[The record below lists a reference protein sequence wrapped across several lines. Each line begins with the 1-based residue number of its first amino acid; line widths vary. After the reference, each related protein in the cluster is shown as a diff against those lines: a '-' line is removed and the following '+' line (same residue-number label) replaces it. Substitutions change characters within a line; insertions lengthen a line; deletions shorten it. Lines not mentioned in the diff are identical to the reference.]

1 MKRMRCIGASER
13 MEEKKEEDGWI
24 EGWRNEQ
31 EVLKRKIEKEEK
43 RRGGCRS
50 VESSEIER
58 KRGGEKEKK

>member
-1 MKRMRCIGASER
+1 MLVRGWKRRR
-13 MEEKKEEDGWI
+13 MMED
-24 EGWRNEQ
+24 GWRNEQ
-31 EVLKRKIEKEEK
+31 EVLKRKIEKKEK